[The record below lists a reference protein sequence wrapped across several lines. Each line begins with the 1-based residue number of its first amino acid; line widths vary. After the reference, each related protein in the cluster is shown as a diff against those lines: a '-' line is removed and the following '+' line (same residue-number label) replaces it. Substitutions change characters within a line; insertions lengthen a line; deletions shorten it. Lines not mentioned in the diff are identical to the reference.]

1 MNLDLYVITT
11 EIPVLSRT
19 HIDVARDAIAGG
31 ATVIQ
36 LREKDRYT
44 RDILRIAAE
53 IKKLTHRSG
62 TLFIINDR
70 IDIAL
75 AIDADG
81 VHLGQEDMP
90 LLYARRILGKEKI
103 IGVSVGGIEEA
114 VRAEREGA
122 DYLGVGSIFLTP
134 SKSDA
139 GQPVGLGTLS
149 EIRSSVKTPIVAI
162 GGITLNNIEDVLK
175 AGADGVA
182 VISAVACAT
191 DVKRATSELL
201 RKIREVKAKLKEE

>member
-11 EIPVLSRT
+11 EIPGLSRT

-36 LREKDRYT
+36 LREKDRCT
-44 RDILRIAAE
+44 RDMLRIAAE

-90 LLYARRILGKEKI
+90 LPYARKILGKGKI
-103 IGVSVGGIEEA
+103 IGVSVGGIKEA
-114 VRAEREGA
+114 VRVEREGA

-139 GQPVGLGTLS
+139 GQPVGLSTLS
-149 EIRSSVKTPIVAI
+149 EIRSSVKSPIVAI
-162 GGITLNNIEDVLK
+162 GGITLNNLEDVLK

-182 VISAVACAT
+182 VISAVACAA
-191 DVKRATSELL
+191 DVRRATSELL
-201 RKIREVKAKLKEE
+201 KKIREVKAKLKEE

>member
-1 MNLDLYVITT
+1 MNLYLYVITT
-11 EIPVLSRT
+11 EIPGLSRT

-36 LREKDRYT
+36 LREKDRCT

-90 LLYARRILGKEKI
+90 LLYARRILGKGKI

>member
-53 IKKLTHRSG
+53 IKKLTQRSG

-75 AIDADG
+75 AINADG

-90 LLYARRILGKEKI
+90 LLYARRILGKGKI

-201 RKIREVKAKLKEE
+201 RKIREVRAKLKEE

>member
-1 MNLDLYVITT
+1 MNLALYVITT
-11 EIPVLSRT
+11 EIPCLSRT

-36 LREKDRYT
+36 LREKDRCT
-44 RDILRIAAE
+44 RDILRIAVE
-53 IKKLTHRSG
+53 IRKLTCQSG

-90 LLYARRILGKEKI
+90 LPYARKILGKEKI

-139 GQPVGLGTLS
+139 GQPVGLDTLS
-149 EIRSSVKTPIVAI
+149 EVRSLVKTPIVAI
-162 GGITLNNIEDVLK
+162 GGITLNNIEEVLK

-182 VISAVACAT
+182 VISAVACAA
-191 DVKRATSELL
+191 DVRKATSELL